1 MTHMPTG
8 QARSD
13 LRLVLP
19 DLGLVNFPRDAAA
32 FPELELIDL
41 SDNQM
46 QTIPNR
52 VNIFTVFASHHLLVC
67 FCRTITFPSGRG
79 WAGCGRVGGLQM
91 QRLTSLDLH
100 NNRLLKVS
108 VDDNQVTL
116 SGTSQN

>member
-1 MTHMPTG
+1 MKCDGLPGG

-13 LRLVLP
+13 LRLVMP

-52 VNIFTVFASHHLLVC
+52 VNIFTVPAPRHPQVC
-67 FCRTITFPSGRG
+67 N
-79 WAGCGRVGGLQM
+79 AG
-91 QRLTSLDLH
+91 S
-100 NNRLLKVS
+100 
-108 VDDNQVTL
+108 
-116 SGTSQN
+116 